1 MAAWAWAA
9 AAGIASVWGA
19 SKSASAARQQA
30 RLQNEAMERQHSYD
44 LDMYAMTQEKILADR
59 THAVEGIELQAR
71 NERRLA
77 DFKDASNAR
86 QYQYALQIRNREQES
101 LNNQFIKSDLLYRD
115 QLTLNRLAE
124 RTAQDNE
131 YRKLEDIQAEA
142 AFDREEA
149 NIQQIINEGKFRAR
163 GVSGKSA
170 DKASQVTYAE
180 IGSVLSRINE
190 SEANAG
196 RMARAVLEEISQD
209 KVSADLAAFA
219 QKMLPPGVIPAPLQ
233 PLDTPVAE
241 FQRPR
246 DIGAFDWGPT
256 PVKGAYTSPSA
267 AASMVWGSAISSIAS
282 SVTSTYGAAKAG
294 NW

>member
-1 MAAWAWAA
+1 MAWQVWAA
-9 AAGIASVWGA
+9 AAGIAGIWGA
-19 SKSASAARQQA
+19 KKSASAAREQA
-30 RLQNEAMERQHSYD
+30 RLQNEAMERQHGYD

-86 QYQYALQIRNREQES
+86 QYQYNLQIRNREQES
-101 LNNQFIKSDLLYRD
+101 LNNQFFKSDILYHD
-115 QLTLNRLAE
+115 QLTLNRLSE

-170 DKASQVTYAE
+170 DKASQVSYAE

-196 RMARAVLEEISQD
+196 RMSRAVLEEISQD

-219 QKMLPPGVIPAPLQ
+219 QKMLPPGVIPPPLQ
-233 PLDTPVAE
+233 ALDTPVAE

-267 AASMVWGSAISSIAS
+267 AASMVWGQAISGIAG
-282 SVTSTYGAAKAG
+282 SVASVYAG
-294 NW
+294 RKGVT